1 MADDPGNYEIATG
14 GRMAESVPVPDPTR
28 LSTEA
33 LNAAKAQWRLDLEAL
48 RELLEIRLTG
58 MDRAT
63 QLVAGQA
70 HGLTGQTKEQVDHLQ
85 ELHEERFAS
94 IALQFKER
102 DERSAQLAKTQDEAL
117 KAALQSAEKLNDAQG
132 SANKEANAKTEI
144 TFGQQIKAVED
155 KIEVIN
161 RRLDTGQGAQEGT
174 SSQRTEQR
182 MDRGAGNQMVIT
194 AIMIVSV
201 LIALVSVIAFVLKK

>member
-1 MADDPGNYEIATG
+1 MAADDPGNYEIATG
-14 GRMAESVPVPDPTR
+14 GRMAGSVPVPDPTR

-70 HGLTGQTKEQVDHLQ
+70 HGLPGQTREQIDHLK

-94 IALQFKER
+94 IALQFRER
-102 DERSAQLAKTQDEAL
+102 DERSTQLAKTQEEAL
-117 KAALQSAEKLNDAQG
+117 RAALQSAKELTGAQG
-132 SANKEANAKTEI
+132 EANKEANAKTEI

-174 SSQRTEQR
+174 VTQRTEQR
-182 MDRGAGNQMVIT
+182 LNIGA
-194 AIMIVSV
+194 IVAVVMGLLAFAS
-201 LIALVSVIAFVLKK
+201 LALLAFKK